1 MAGAE
6 PRGRCHSKRHGELN
20 ARLEGPMEARVTSQ
34 SQSFRLR
41 ERMEEANISHGQEIR
56 VDLPNIRVLALA
68 GSGEGQALFCAI
80 GPIRGREILNRGDDR
95 PLPADVTLEGLHVF
109 SSGTYDVLNAL
120 VSSNGNLRLVVDG
133 QTRVVP
139 AAGVV
144 GAGQASAEV

>member
-1 MAGAE
+1 
-6 PRGRCHSKRHGELN
+6 
-20 ARLEGPMEARVTSQ
+20 MEARVTVQ

-56 VDLPNIRVLALA
+56 ADLPNIRVLALA

-80 GPIRGREILNRGDDR
+80 GPIRVREILNRGDDR
-95 PLPADVTLEGLHVF
+95 PLPTDVTLEGLEVF

-133 QTRVVP
+133 QTRVVH
-139 AAGVV
+139 AASVV
-144 GAGQASAEV
+144 GAGQASAEL